1 MRPAR
6 PLEAGG
12 FMTAD
17 NALQIWQSRLIKHG
31 LDEVRRLAAE
41 RQFQP
46 RARRFI
52 FLRHGETEG
61 NARRVYQSQDI
72 PLNLAGHAQ
81 ARRAAEHLR
90 EHPVERILASD
101 MLRAWQTAQ
110 AAAEIV
116 CAPVIPEPRLR
127 ERWFGDLIGTSSMD
141 LDWRNEP
148 PNGESLRDFVVRTQD
163 GLRDALDSDA
173 PTLLVAHGGPL
184 YVLVFSVGAELLE
197 RHIANATPLLF
208 EYQSDAGRWSISNIA
223 PNHVTAGYRTTA
235 D

>member
-1 MRPAR
+1 
-6 PLEAGG
+6 
-12 FMTAD
+12 MTAD
-17 NALQIWQSRLIKHG
+17 NAFEIWQSRLRKHG

-41 RQFQP
+41 RPLEP

-61 NARRVYQSQDI
+61 NARRVYQPLDI
-72 PLNLAGHAQ
+72 PLNPTGHAQ
-81 ARRAAEHLR
+81 ARRAAEYLR

-101 MLRAWQTAQ
+101 MRRAWQTAQ

-163 GLRDALDSDA
+163 GFCDALDTEAS
-173 PTLLVAHGGPL
+173 TLLVAHGGPL
-184 YVLVFSVGAELLE
+184 YVLVFSLGAELLE
-197 RHIANATPLLF
+197 QHIANATPLLF
-208 EYQSDAGRWSISNIA
+208 EYESDAGRWRISNIA
-223 PNHVTAGYRTTA
+223 LKHITAGYRTTA